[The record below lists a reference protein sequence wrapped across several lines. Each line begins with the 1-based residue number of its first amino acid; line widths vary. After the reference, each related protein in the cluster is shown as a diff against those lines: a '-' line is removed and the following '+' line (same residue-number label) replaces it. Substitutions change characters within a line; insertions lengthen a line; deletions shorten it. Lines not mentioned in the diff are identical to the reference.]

1 MSLFNAD
8 DLTEEVVAQFLSDHP
23 DFFTHRQDLVERLSL
38 PVNQEGA
45 VSLVEIQLK
54 RQRER
59 INQLEEQITEL
70 MTIAASN
77 GQHFHQFMDLQETI
91 LKCHSLRQVISAIE
105 KLANSLSLTVYI
117 KLLDCSKVKYHLD
130 RGNWQRFSTNHL
142 NGKSAYLGRLKKADR
157 DLLFEQNICPELGS
171 FAVLPLVKSSPIGA
185 LIFASEDG
193 GHFQPS
199 MDTLFL
205 RHLAIILSYLVSTL
219 EWDEESA
226 NVYNHTSA

>member
-142 NGKSAYLGRLKKADR
+142 NGKSAYLGRLKK
-157 DLLFEQNICPELGS
+157 QIVTYC
-171 FAVLPLVKSSPIGA
+171 SSRIYA
-185 LIFASEDG
+185 LNWA
-193 GHFQPS
+193 HLRYYPWLNHPPS
-199 MDTLFL
+199 ALLFL
-205 RHLAIILSYLVSTL
+205 RVKMAGIFNQVWIPCFSVTL
-219 EWDEESA
+219 PLFSL
-226 NVYNHTSA
+226 T